1 MWIFIGALYSNRG
14 GDMRKLQKAALAAAT
29 VGTLSLIAT
38 GTASAQPGYDGHG
51 HGHGHCHSHDLD
63 VSILGQVGLL
73 NGVAGNLAN
82 GEGDPGAQWQH
93 VGGGCHH

>member
-1 MWIFIGALYSNRG
+1 
-14 GDMRKLQKAALAAAT
+14 MRKLQKAAVAAT
-29 VGTLSLIAT
+29 MVGTLSLIAT
-38 GTASAQPGYDGHG
+38 GTASAQPAYDD

-73 NGVAGNLAN
+73 NGLAGNLAN
-82 GEGDPGAQWQH
+82 GEGHPGGQYQH